1 MDITKRMAGPIQWR
15 LLLLTFTLICTM
27 GTYVAFA
34 GSARRPNIGRYVFIH
49 YSKSG
54 TIKYDLSSGMF
65 EVSFDHK
72 TIIQDASSV
81 FQNNGITISS
91 KDYSLRQL
99 TSVRFKDNFGEGKKF
114 IVSSRKQGLPVLQQ
128 VFYTYPG
135 RQSFLMEVILKGST
149 LSSSY
154 MAPLISEIAQIG
166 PVGDNRTL
174 FVPFDNDA
182 FVSYNAKSMQSK
194 ITNTS
199 AEVGAVYEEVSR
211 NGLVLGSVEHG
222 VWKTGIRTTGQANKL
237 TQLEIW
243 GGLAD
248 SQITHDQIPHG
259 KLRGSIIKSPKI
271 MIGYYADWRSGME
284 EYGKANRLADP
295 PVIVSRKGLTPFGWN
310 SWGALQ
316 DKISFEKTYKIA
328 DFFSDSLKTFRNGNT
343 LYIDLDAFWDYL
355 VPGGTKGDFAPLKAF
370 VDYCHQHGLKAGAYM
385 APFTDW
391 GWKSGPDRKVEGTEF
406 TYGDLWT
413 KVNGK
418 YYDFDGGRAIDPT
431 HPGTKKIIGYIVNKL
446 KASGFTMMKIDFLGH
461 ATIEADSF
469 YDKNITTG
477 MQAYRQGMEFLT
489 NTLGKDMLIYAA
501 ISPSLATG
509 RYAHMRRIACDAF
522 KSIENTGYTLNSVNY
537 GWWQTYLY
545 DFVDADHIVFGNETL
560 GANHARLTSGLI
572 TGSLVLGDD
581 FSSEGQWKGRI
592 RDLLANEDILK
603 MARNGVA
610 FEPLETNTGDK
621 SGRFFTRVIG
631 GTTYLAVFNFS
642 NNPLAEDI
650 NLNKLGLNPKNTY
663 QVKEVF
669 TNTVSNVAG
678 RLPLS
683 LDQKN
688 AAIYIFNIK

>member
-1 MDITKRMAGPIQWR
+1 MDTIKRMAGPVRWMF
-15 LLLLTFTLICTM
+15 LLIILALGGVLQTNA
-27 GTYVAFA
+27 AFA
-34 GSARRPNIGRYVFIH
+34 VTKKKPYAKRYVLIP
-49 YSKSG
+49 YGKNG
-54 TIKYDLSSGMF
+54 AIKYDLSSGLF
-65 EVSFDHK
+65 EVLAGNK
-72 TIIQDASSV
+72 TVIRAASSV
-81 FQNNGITISS
+81 CQNNGVPISS

-99 TSVRFKDNFGEGKKF
+99 TSVVVKDNFGEGKKF
-114 IVSSRKQGLPVLQQ
+114 IISSRKQGLPVLQQ

-149 LSSSY
+149 LSSNY
-154 MAPLISEIAQIG
+154 MAPLISGDAEIG
-166 PVGDNRTL
+166 PAGDNRTL

-211 NGLVLGSVEHG
+211 NGLVFGSVEHG
-222 VWKTGIRTTGQANKL
+222 AWKTGVRTTGQANKL

-248 SQITHDQIPHG
+248 SLITHDQVAHG
-259 KLRGSIIKSPKI
+259 KLKGSIVKSPKI
-271 MIGYYADWRSGME
+271 MVGYYADWRSGME
-284 EYGKANRLADP
+284 EYGKTNRLADP
-295 PVIVSRKGLTPFGWN
+295 PVIVARKGMTPFGWN

-316 DKISFEKTYKIA
+316 DKISFEKIYKIA
-328 DFFSDSLKTFRNGNT
+328 GFFSDSLKTFRNGNT

-355 VPGGTKGDFAPLKAF
+355 VPGGTRGDFAPLKAF
-370 VDYCHQHGLKAGAYM
+370 VDYCRQHGLKAGAYM

-391 GWKSGPDRKVEGTEF
+391 GWKSGPGRKVEGTEF

-469 YDKNITTG
+469 YDKNVTTG

-489 NTLGKDMLIYAA
+489 GALGKDMLIYAA
-501 ISPSLATG
+501 ISPNLATG

-522 KSIENTGYTLNSVNY
+522 KSIENTSYTLNSVNY

-592 RDLLANEDILK
+592 KELLGDEEILK
-603 MARNGVA
+603 IARNGVA
-610 FEPLETNTGDK
+610 FEPIETNTGDK
-621 SGRFFTRVIG
+621 SGRFFTRRIG
-631 GTTYLAVFNFS
+631 NVTYLAVFNFS
-642 NNPLAEDI
+642 DMPLAKEID
-650 NLNKLGLNPKNTY
+650 LKTLGLDPKSHY
-663 QVKEVF
+663 QVKELY
-669 TNTVSNVAG
+669 THKESNVKG
-678 RLPLS
+678 NFSLN

-688 AAIYIFNIK
+688 AAIYTFNLK